1 MQEEYDVVVLGTGLT
16 ECILSGLLSVDGKKV
31 LHMDRNNYYGG
42 ACASLNLEDM
52 WKHFNQEGNP
62 PAALGRAR
70 DWNIDLVPKF
80 IMSQGKMVQILLHC
94 DVARYLEFKSVDGSY
109 VFVDKKVHKVPA
121 TEKEAITS
129 GLMGFLEK
137 YRFKDF
143 LMYAV
148 GYDPK
153 EPKSHQG
160 KDLNALTARQVLT
173 TYKLDKSTMDFVGHA
188 MALYRDDEY
197 LDKPAMEFVLRV
209 KLYAESLN
217 TVVHHYKGKSSYL
230 YPMYGL
236 GDLPQAFARLASIY
250 GGTYMLNKPFFGIE
264 NDASGRVVG
273 VMSDEEVLDEK
284 GKQVGTQPATVK
296 CKAVIADPTYF
307 MDKVKK
313 IGRMVRA
320 ICILDHPIPNTDK
333 AESCQI
339 IIPQAQANRR
349 SDIYISCV
357 SFAHNV
363 AAAGK
368 YIGIVSTTVETEKPE
383 DELKPGLAL
392 LGTIIKSFVSIT
404 DLYEP
409 SNNSAQDGVF
419 ISKSYDATS
428 HFETVIED
436 VMRIYKELTGKDVD
450 LTPKIRTEEH

>member
-1 MQEEYDVVVLGTGLT
+1 
-16 ECILSGLLSVDGKKV
+16 
-31 LHMDRNNYYGG
+31 
-42 ACASLNLEDM
+42 
-52 WKHFNQEGNP
+52 
-62 PAALGRAR
+62 
-70 DWNIDLVPKF
+70 
-80 IMSQGKMVQILLHC
+80 MVQILLHC

-109 VFVDKKVHKVPA
+109 VYVDKKVHKVPA
-121 TEKEAITS
+121 TEKEAISS

-143 LMYAV
+143 LMYAA
-148 GYDPK
+148 GFDAKDPK
-153 EPKSHQG
+153 THHG
-160 KDLNALTARQVLT
+160 KNLNEMTSRALLT
-173 TYKLDKSTMDFVGHA
+173 SYKLDKSTMDFVGHA

-197 LDKPAMEFVLRV
+197 LDKPALEFVLRV

-250 GGTYMLNKPFFGIE
+250 GGTYMLNKPFYGVE
-264 NDASGRVVG
+264 AESSGRVNG
-273 VMSDEEVLDEK
+273 VKSDEEVLDEK
-284 GKQVGTQPATVK
+284 GKIVGVQPATVK
-296 CKAVIADPTYF
+296 AKAVIADPSYF

-313 IGRMVRA
+313 IGRMVRT

-368 YIGIVSTTVETEKPE
+368 YIGIVSTTIETDKPE

-392 LGTIIKSFVSIT
+392 LGPIIKQFTSIS

-409 SNNSAQDGVF
+409 NNNPQQDGVF

-450 LTPKIRTEEH
+450 LTPKPRTEGAE

>member
-1 MQEEYDVVVLGTGLT
+1 
-16 ECILSGLLSVDGKKV
+16 
-31 LHMDRNNYYGG
+31 
-42 ACASLNLEDM
+42 
-52 WKHFNQEGNP
+52 
-62 PAALGRAR
+62 
-70 DWNIDLVPKF
+70 
-80 IMSQGKMVQILLHC
+80 MVQILLHC

-121 TEKEAITS
+121 TEKEAVTS
-129 GLMGFLEK
+129 GLMGIFEK
-137 YRFKDF
+137 YRFKD
-143 LMYAV
+143 LLVYCV
-148 GYDPK
+148 SYDPNDVK
-153 EPKSHQG
+153 THGG
-160 KDLNALTARQVLT
+160 KDLNVVTARQLLT
-173 TYKLDKSTMDFVGHA
+173 SHKLDKSTMDFAGHA

-197 LDKPAMEFVLRV
+197 LDKPAKEFVLRV
-209 KLYAESLN
+209 KLYADSMN
-217 TVVHHYKGKSSYL
+217 TVVHHYKGRSSYL

-250 GGTYMLNKPFFGIE
+250 GGTYMLKKPFFGVE
-264 NDASGRVVG
+264 VDGTGHVLG
-273 VMSDEEVLDEK
+273 VKSDEEVYDDK
-284 GKQVGTQPATVK
+284 GKQIGTQPATAR

-307 MDKVKK
+307 ADKVKK

-320 ICILDHPIPNTDK
+320 ICILDHFIPNTDK
-333 AESCQI
+333 SESCQI

-363 AAAGK
+363 ASAGK
-368 YIGIVSTTVETEKPE
+368 YIGIVSTTVETERPE

-392 LGTIIKSFVSIT
+392 LGPILKTFVSVS

-409 SNNSAQDGVF
+409 CNNPQQDGIF

-436 VMRIYKELTGKDVD
+436 VMRIYKEITGKDVD
-450 LTPKIRTEEH
+450 LTPKPRTEEPQ

>member
-1 MQEEYDVVVLGTGLT
+1 
-16 ECILSGLLSVDGKKV
+16 
-31 LHMDRNNYYGG
+31 
-42 ACASLNLEDM
+42 
-52 WKHFNQEGNP
+52 
-62 PAALGRAR
+62 
-70 DWNIDLVPKF
+70 
-80 IMSQGKMVQILLHC
+80 MVQILLHC

-109 VFVDKKVHKVPA
+109 VFVSKKVHKVPA

-129 GLMGFLEK
+129 GLMGMFEK

-143 LMYAV
+143 LVYAAQ
-148 GYDPK
+148 YDPK
-153 EPKSHQG
+153 EPKTHQG
-160 KDLNALTARQVLT
+160 KDLTKLTARQVLT
-173 TYKLDKSTMDFVGHA
+173 QHKLDKSTMDFVGHA
-188 MALYRDDEY
+188 MALYRDDAY
-197 LDKPAMEFVLRV
+197 LDQPALEFVCRV

-264 NDASGRVVG
+264 SGPDGRVVG
-273 VMSDEEVLDEK
+273 VKSDDEVLDEN
-284 GKQVGTQPATVK
+284 GKVSGTKPATVRA
-296 CKAVIADPTYF
+296 KAVIADPSYF
-307 MDKVKK
+307 QEKVRRV
-313 IGRMVRA
+313 GRMVRA
-320 ICILDHPIPNTDK
+320 ICILDHPIPSTDN

-339 IIPQAQANRR
+339 IIPQAQANRQ

-392 LGTIIKSFVSIT
+392 LGTIIKSFISVSDIF
-404 DLYEP
+404 EP
-409 SNNSAQDGVF
+409 INESAQDGIF

-428 HFETVIED
+428 HFETVVED
-436 VMRIYKELTGKDVD
+436 VMRIYKNLTGKDVD
-450 LTPKIRTEEH
+450 LTPKPRTEEPQ